1 MPLAK
6 LKFIKK
12 YLPPILFLL
21 SLFFLAKTLFL
32 NFYPD
37 FKIHYLAPQAVFKG
51 LNPYLGGRGYF
62 TPDVHPPFTILLFSP
77 FILFPYGF
85 AEKIWTFLSIIFL
98 IGSLYLIFK
107 INKEKMFSGLGLII
121 CSVIFTFY
129 FPIKFTLGMG
139 QINFLI
145 LFLVTL
151 SIYFLNKNKNY
162 YAGVFLSLSIMI
174 KFFPLL
180 FLPYLI
186 ILKKWKILFSFIIVS
201 VMIILFT
208 LIVINPDI
216 NIYFYKN
223 VLPTLFGGWKTDYY
237 NQSLSGFLGRQ
248 MENGFAREFLR
259 IFISLILVAV
269 PFLVILK
276 NNVKKTTIVN
286 LSFSLLIT
294 LTLLI
299 NNFSWQHHF
308 VWLLFPFITIFYF
321 IKNKK
326 LDWSYYFVL
335 GVSFFLVGFNLTN
348 PNIFPVIF
356 ISHVFYGTLILWGL
370 NLYLLLKKTS
380 EVKT

>member
-1 MPLAK
+1 MPLSK
-6 LKFIKK
+6 LKFIKR
-12 YLPPILFLL
+12 YLPFILFVL
-21 SLFFLAKTLFL
+21 SLFFIAKTLFL

-37 FKIHYLAPQAVFKG
+37 FKIHYLAPQAIFKG
-51 LNPYLGGRGYF
+51 LNPYLGGKGYF

-77 FILFPYGF
+77 FILLPYGF
-85 AEKIWTFLSIIFL
+85 AEKIWTLLSIIFL
-98 IGSLYLIFK
+98 TGSLYLIFK
-107 INKEKMFSGLGLII
+107 INNEKMFSRIGFLI
-121 CSVIFTFY
+121 SALLFAFY

-248 MENGFAREFLR
+248 MENGFARESLR
-259 IFISLILVAV
+259 IFISLILIAV
-269 PFLVILK
+269 SFLVIFK
-276 NNVKKTTIVN
+276 NNAKKTTIAN

-356 ISHVFYGTLILWGL
+356 ASHVFYGTIILWGL

>member
-1 MPLAK
+1 MPLVK
-6 LKFIKK
+6 LKLIKK
-12 YLPPILFLL
+12 YLPLTLFIL
-21 SLFFLAKTLFL
+21 SLFFIVKTLFL
-32 NFYPD
+32 NYYPD
-37 FKIHYLAPQAVFKG
+37 FGQYYWG
-51 LNPYLGGRGYF
+51 LKEIFQGSNPYVAGKSIFSITTY
-62 TPDVHPPFTILLFSP
+62 PPFV
-77 FILFPYGF
+77 FILMSPLETLDYFF
-85 AEKIWTFLSIIFL
+85 AERVWTLLSIVFL
-98 IGSLYLIFK
+98 IGSVYLIFK
-107 INKEKMFSGLGLII
+107 INNEKMFSRIGFLI
-121 CSVIFTFY
+121 STLLFAFY

-162 YAGVFLSLSIMI
+162 LTGTFLSLSIMI
-174 KFFPLL
+174 KFFPFL

-186 ILKKWKILFSFIIVS
+186 ILKKWKILFSFIAVS
-201 VMIILFT
+201 IAILVFT
-208 LIVINPDI
+208 LIVIKPAI

-223 VLPTLFGGWKTDYY
+223 ILPTLLGGWKTDYY

-248 MENGFAREFLR
+248 MNNGFARELLR
-259 IFISLILVAV
+259 IFISLILVTV
-269 PFLVILK
+269 SFLVILK
-276 NNVKKTTIVN
+276 NNTKTTIVN

-335 GVSFFLVGFNLTN
+335 GLSFFLVGLNLEN

-356 ISHVFYGTLILWGL
+356 ISHVFYGALILWGL

>member
-21 SLFFLAKTLFL
+21 SLFFIIKTLFL

-37 FKIHYLAPQAVFKG
+37 FKIHYLAPLAIFKG
-51 LNPYLGGRGYF
+51 LNPYLGGKGYF
-62 TPDVHPPFTILLFSP
+62 TPEAYPPFTILLFSP
-77 FILFPYGF
+77 FILLPYGF
-85 AEKIWTFLSIIFL
+85 AEKIWTLLSIIFL

-107 INKEKMFSGLGLII
+107 INNEKMLSRIGFLINALL
-121 CSVIFTFY
+121 FAFY

-162 YAGVFLSLSIMI
+162 YSGAFLSLSIMI

-186 ILKKWKILFSFIIVS
+186 ILKKWKILFSFIAVS
-201 VMIILFT
+201 TVVLLFT
-208 LIVINPDI
+208 LIVIKPDI

-223 VLPTLFGGWKTDYY
+223 VLPTLFGDWKTDYY

-259 IFISLILVAV
+259 IFILLILVAV
-269 PFLVILK
+269 SFFVIFK
-276 NNVKKTTIVN
+276 NNAKKTTIAN
-286 LSFSLLIT
+286 LSFSLLTT

-335 GVSFFLVGFNLTN
+335 GVSFLLVGFNLTN

-356 ISHVFYGTLILWGL
+356 SSHVFYGTIVLWGL